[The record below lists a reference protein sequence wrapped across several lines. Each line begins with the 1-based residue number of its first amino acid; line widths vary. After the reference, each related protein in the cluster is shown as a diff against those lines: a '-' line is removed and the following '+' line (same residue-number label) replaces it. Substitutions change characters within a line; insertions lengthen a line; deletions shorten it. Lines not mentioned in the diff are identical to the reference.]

1 MLDYRQL
8 EPAEVIPEEQVT
20 VTVNKHRLET
30 FIFCELVEGCDGCPT
45 EKVRKCCQK
54 IGALAKEF
62 KDGLRVKTG
71 HDSPAKDEEEQK

>member
-1 MLDYRQL
+1 VLDYRQL
-8 EPAEVIPEEQVT
+8 KPAEVIPEEQVT

-30 FIFCELVEGCDGCPT
+30 FIFCELVEGCGGCPT

-62 KDGLRVKTG
+62 KEELRSNG
-71 HDSPAKDEEEQK
+71 

>member
-1 MLDYRQL
+1 MLVYKQIW
-8 EPAEVIPEEQVT
+8 PGVVIPSEKVT

-62 KDGLRVKTG
+62 KKELRK
-71 HDSPAKDEEEQK
+71 